1 MPSSPRGLMWASVPT
16 LTYSHQK
23 GKYKMDKRPIGV
35 FDSGIGGL
43 TVLREIMEQLPYENV
58 IYFGDTARIPY
69 GSKSEQTV
77 KKFAYQCASFLKSKD
92 VKTIVI
98 ACNTASA
105 FAIDYLQERFD
116 IPVIGVIEPGAR
128 GAVETT
134 ANGKIGVIGTSG
146 TIGSGAYQ
154 AAIMEKNHEAEVI
167 GIPCPLFVPIVEEG
181 WEYSTVAE
189 LTAQQYLIELKEHG
203 VDALVL
209 GCTHY
214 PILRYTIGKVL
225 GEGVRLVNPAFET
238 AKELKEILT
247 KNSMLKEDFTKP
259 KYEYYVSDAP
269 EKFRRLGGNFLKKD
283 IETLSEIAIDS
294 ITVDE

>member
-1 MPSSPRGLMWASVPT
+1 
-16 LTYSHQK
+16 
-23 GKYKMDKRPIGV
+23 MDKRPIGV
-35 FDSGIGGL
+35 FDSGVGGL
-43 TVLREIMEQLPYENV
+43 TVLREIMAQLPYENV

-69 GSKSEQTV
+69 GSKSEQTI

-105 FAIDYLQERFD
+105 VAIEYLQSKFD

-128 GAVETT
+128 AAVEATR
-134 ANGKIGVIGTSG
+134 NGKIGVIGTSG
-146 TIGSGAYQ
+146 TISSGAYQ
-154 AAIMEKNHEAEVI
+154 AKIMEKNHSAEVI

-189 LTAQQYLIELKEHG
+189 LTAQQYLIELKEHK
-203 VDALVL
+203 VDSLVL

-225 GEGVRLVNPAFET
+225 GDGVTLVNPAYET
-238 AKELKEILT
+238 AKELKEVLT
-247 KNSMLKEDFTKP
+247 ASNMLNEDFTPP
-259 KYEYYVSDAP
+259 KYEYFVSDAP
-269 EKFRRLGGNFLKKD
+269 EKFRRIGGNFLKKD
-283 IETLSEIAIDS
+283 IELLSEIHIDS
-294 ITVDE
+294 IAAE